1 VRVTGYSYPWDVLGA
16 AGFVDRAQSL
26 GVDEVAVAVAY
37 HSTRA
42 ATPFAPDAT
51 SVLARHAALYRP
63 PREQA
68 WRGAR
73 LRPAGPDWVATEDSA
88 GDAVRALG
96 AAGVPAAAWLVLTHS
111 SVLGTAYPDV
121 AVRNCFDEP
130 YPWALCPSRAEVRD
144 YAATLAA
151 ESLTGLSVSSVIL
164 EACGQLGVIHQ
175 CQHEKTDAV
184 WGAAAARLLSV
195 CCCPACAAGWSGAG
209 ADPAEVRA
217 RLRTEV
223 RRLID
228 GGELG
233 AEATLPAE
241 LDELLLRTRQ
251 AATDA
256 LRDGVLNAISTVNSG
271 LRSGLGS
278 GLNSGPRIVL
288 HGAVDPWVTGAL
300 PGLTPAAA
308 QQVDSVVLQC
318 WQPGP
323 ASVASVATARAQLPD
338 RVQVGGY
345 VTAVGASPVPDMSGY
360 VRDLA
365 NAGATELHLY
375 HLGLAGPARL
385 PDLAAAVAGAR
396 ERQPSTAR

>member
-1 VRVTGYSYPWDVLGA
+1 MRVTGYSYPWDVLGA
-16 AGFVDRAQSL
+16 PGFVERATSL

-42 ATPFAPDAT
+42 ATPFAPDTT

-73 LRPAGPDWVATEDSA
+73 LRPAAPDWVAAQDSA
-88 GDAVRALG
+88 GEAVRALA

-111 SVLGTAYPDV
+111 SRLGTAYPDI
-121 AVRNCFDEP
+121 AVRNCFGEP

-144 YAATLAA
+144 YAATLTA
-151 ESLTGLSVSSVIL
+151 ESLTGLAVSSVIL

-184 WGAAAARLLSV
+184 WGAAAVRLLSV
-195 CCCPACAAGWSGAG
+195 CCCPACAAGWSASG

-217 RLRTEV
+217 RLRAEV

-228 GGELG
+228 GGDLG
-233 AEATLPAE
+233 TEATLPAE

-256 LRDGVLNAISTVNSG
+256 LREGVLAAIDTALNSG
-271 LRSGLGS
+271 LDSS
-278 GLNSGPRIVL
+278 PRIVL
-288 HGAVDPWVTGAL
+288 HGALDPWVAGAL

-308 QQVDSVVLQC
+308 GQVDSVVLQC

-323 ASVASVATARAQLPD
+323 ASVSSVATARAELPT
-338 RVQVGGY
+338 RLGIGAY
-345 VTAVGASPVPDMSGY
+345 VTAVGASPVPDLGGY
-360 VRDLA
+360 VTDLGR
-365 NAGATELHLY
+365 AGADELHLY
-375 HLGLAGPARL
+375 HLGLAGPARR
-385 PDLAAAVAGAR
+385 PDLINAAAAAR
-396 ERQPSTAR
+396 ELQPERTR

>member
-16 AGFVDRAQSL
+16 AGFVDRAISL
-26 GVDEVAVAVAY
+26 GVDEVAVAAAY

-73 LRPAGPDWVATEDSA
+73 LRPAAPDWVAAEDSA

-111 SVLGTAYPDV
+111 SMLGTAHPDV
-121 AVRNCFDEP
+121 TVRNCFDEP

-144 YAATLAA
+144 YAATLTT
-151 ESLTGLSVSSVIL
+151 ESLTGLDVSSVIL

-195 CCCPACAAGWSGAG
+195 CCCPACAARWSDSG

-217 RLRTEV
+217 RLRAEV

-228 GGELG
+228 GGDLG
-233 AEATLPAE
+233 AEAALSAE
-241 LDELLLRTRQ
+241 LDKLLLGTRQ

-256 LRDGVLNAISTVNSG
+256 LREGVLAAISTA
-271 LRSGLGS
+271 LD
-278 GLNSGPRIVL
+278 NSGPRVVL

-318 WQPGP
+318 WQPGQ
-323 ASVASVATARAQLPD
+323 ASVASVAAARAQLPD
-338 RVQVGGY
+338 QVQVGGY
-345 VTAVGASPVPDMSGY
+345 VTAVGASPVPDMSGH
-360 VRDLA
+360 VGELA

-385 PDLAAAVAGAR
+385 PDLAAAVAAAR
-396 ERQPSTAR
+396 RAPSNPPVSSGSSR